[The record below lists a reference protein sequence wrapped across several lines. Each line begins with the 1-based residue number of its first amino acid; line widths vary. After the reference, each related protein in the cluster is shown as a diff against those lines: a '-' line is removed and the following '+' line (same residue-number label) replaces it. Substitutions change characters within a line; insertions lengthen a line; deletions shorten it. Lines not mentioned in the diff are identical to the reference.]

1 MNQWGGSVGGPGKP
15 GGRVW
20 KWLIHCPMITLQ
32 SRELAMFELLA
43 PLAINIKHGNSIGQ
57 QTRPTR
63 TADGQGRK
71 IQILARLDALF
82 ERLPFPYRTSCYRLS
97 FPPTIK

>member
-1 MNQWGGSVGGPGKP
+1 
-15 GGRVW
+15 
-20 KWLIHCPMITLQ
+20 MITLQ

-63 TADGQGRK
+63 TADGQGEKKSRSWPGQK
-71 IQILARLDALF
+71 HMQRG
-82 ERLPFPYRTSCYRLS
+82 EREMDRAQPCQKGKEQGTR
-97 FPPTIK
+97 IW